1 MAVTSIHSI
10 KSTLFKA
17 IEYIMKPEKTD
28 GGKLVSYV
36 GCYGDQ
42 FQCEKDFFDIRDLGT
57 GRGKVLAQHLHQ
69 SFKPG
74 EVTPDQAHLLGMQLA
89 EELLGG
95 EYQYIIATHIDKKHI
110 HNHIIFNNIGHSH
123 LRSFEYKDNRGR
135 KVFEKIR
142 KLNDKICEENGLS
155 VVENPELGSGKS
167 HFEWMMNKEG
177 QSWKSKLRYKIDNV
191 IMESQNFE
199 DFLSKCKDFGVI
211 VDCNPQ
217 HKFALKF
224 MLEEQRENNPKA
236 KFTRAKTLGW
246 WYDEPQIRRRIEQYQ
261 QIKPGYSF
269 SNNKS
274 RFIDTSADKFQKEK
288 YLKRWADIQNMKEA
302 SRLINYLTEKGIS
315 SQEELEE
322 SSITKYEKRVQ
333 LVAELNHLQK
343 QIDELS
349 RTIKAIEIY
358 QEYKPY
364 HDDYRKAKNKRK
376 YEKENAEALKKYDSI
391 KQQLLTK
398 FPNKKLPN
406 IEQLYDDREDLI
418 FQRNEKN
425 AQYKKTVSELK
436 EIDQVRSE
444 IQNYLSGNER
454 MPKKRK
460 EIE

>member
-17 IEYIMKPEKTD
+17 IEYIVNPEKTN
-28 GGKLVSYV
+28 GGNLVSYV
-36 GCYGDQ
+36 GCYGNQ
-42 FQCEKDFFDIRDLGT
+42 FQCEKDFIDVREMGT
-57 GRGKVLAQHLHQ
+57 GRGNILAQHLHQ

-95 EYQYIIATHIDKKHI
+95 EYQYIIATHVDKNHI
-110 HNHIIFNNIGHSH
+110 HNHIIFNNIGYNH
-123 LRSFEYKDNRGR
+123 LQSFEYRDNRG
-135 KVFEKIR
+135 KGKYEKIR
-142 KLNDKICEENGLS
+142 KINDKICEENHLS
-155 VVENPELGSGKS
+155 VVKNPELGSGKS

-177 QSWKSKLRYKIDNV
+177 QSWKSKLRFAIDNV

-199 DFLSKCKDFGVI
+199 DFLTKCKDFGVL
-211 VDCNPQ
+211 VEYNPQ

-224 MLEEQRENNPKA
+224 MLAEQRENNPKA

>member
-17 IEYIMKPEKTD
+17 IEYIINPEKTN

-42 FQCEKDFFDIRDLGT
+42 FQCEKDFLDVRELGT
-57 GRGKVLAQHLHQ
+57 GRGNVLAQHLHQ

-74 EVTPDQAHLLGMQLA
+74 EVTPEQAHLLGIQLA
-89 EELLGG
+89 DELLGG
-95 EYQYIIATHIDKKHI
+95 EYQYIVSTHIDKNHI
-110 HNHIIFNNIGHSH
+110 HNHIIFNNVGYNH
-123 LRSFEYKDNRGR
+123 LQSFEYRDNRG
-135 KVFEKIR
+135 KGKYEKIR
-142 KLNDKICEENGLS
+142 KINDKICRDNNLS
-155 VVENPELGSGKS
+155 VIENPELGSGKS

-177 QSWKSKLRYKIDNV
+177 QSWKSKLRFEIDNI
-191 IMESQNFE
+191 IMESVSFE
-199 DFLSKCKDFGVI
+199 DFLSKCRERNIECVYRPEN
-211 VDCNPQ
+211 VVT
-217 HKFALKF
+217 LKF
-224 MLEEQRENNPKA
+224 RMQGQEKYC
-236 KFTRAKTLGW
+236 RAKTLGW
-246 WYDEPQIRRRIEQYQ
+246 WYDEAQIRRRIEQYQ

-269 SNNKS
+269 TNNKS
-274 RFIDTSADKFQKEK
+274 HFIDTSADKFQKEK

-302 SRLINYLTEKGIS
+302 SRLLNFLSEHGFS
-315 SQEELEE
+315 SKEELED
-322 SSITKYEKRVQ
+322 SSIEKYGERVQ

-364 HDDYRKAKNKRK
+364 HDDYKKSKNKRK
-376 YEKENAEALKKYDSI
+376 YEKENAAALKKYDSV
-391 KQQLLTK
+391 KEQLLLK
-398 FPNKKLPN
+398 FPDKRLPN

-436 EIDQVRSE
+436 EINQVRSE
-444 IQNYLSGNER
+444 IQNYLNGNER
-454 MPKKRK
+454 TPKVKK
-460 EIE
+460 ELE

>member
-123 LRSFEYKDNRGR
+123 LRSFEYKDNRGG

-167 HFEWMMNKEG
+167 YSEWMANKEG
-177 QSWKSKLRYKIDNV
+177 QSWNSKLRYKIDNA
-191 IMESQNFE
+191 IMESSSFE
-199 DFLSKCKDFGVI
+199 DFLRKCKDFGVI
-211 VDCNPQ
+211 VDYNPQ
-217 HKFALKF
+217 HKINLKF
-224 MLEEQRENNPKA
+224 QLVEQREKNPRA
-236 KFTRAKTLGW
+236 KMTRARTLGW

-261 QIKPGYSF
+261 KIKTSTYTHK
-269 SNNKS
+269 KS
-274 RFIDTSADKFQKEK
+274 HFIDTSSDKFQKEK

-302 SRLINYLTEKGIS
+302 SRLIN
-315 SQEELEE
+315 ELEE
-322 SSITKYEKRVQ
+322 SSITKYGERVQ
-333 LVAELNHLQK
+333 LVAELNDLQN

-349 RTIKAIEIY
+349 KTIKAIDIY

-376 YEKENAEALKKYDSI
+376 YEKENAAALKKYDSI

-398 FPNKKLPN
+398 FPDKKLPN
-406 IEQLYDDREDLI
+406 IEQLYDDREELI
-418 FQRNEKN
+418 ALRNEKN
-425 AQYKKTVSELK
+425 TQYKKAVSELK
-436 EIDQVRSE
+436 ELEDIRLE

-454 MPKKRK
+454 WLKKKK

>member
-17 IEYIMKPEKTD
+17 IEYIVKPEKTN

-89 EELLGG
+89 DELLGG
-95 EYQYIIATHIDKKHI
+95 EYQYIIATHIDKNHI

-123 LRSFEYKDNRGR
+123 LRSFEYKDNRGG

-142 KLNDKICEENGLS
+142 KLNDKICKENNLS
-155 VVENPELGSGKS
+155 IVENPELGSGKS
-167 HFEWMMNKEG
+167 RFEWMMNKEG
-177 QSWKSKLRYKIDNV
+177 QSWKSKLKFEIDNI
-191 IMESQNFE
+191 IMESDSFE
-199 DFLSKCKDFGVI
+199 DFLANCKKRNIECVYRPENQI
-211 VDCNPQ
+211 T
-217 HKFALKF
+217 LKF
-224 MLEEQRENNPKA
+224 RMQGQPN
-236 KFTRAKTLGW
+236 FCRAKTLGW

-261 QIKPGYSF
+261 QIKEGHSF
-269 SNNKS
+269 AHKKS
-274 RFIDTSADKFQKEK
+274 KFIDTSTDKFKNEK

-302 SRLINYLTEKGIS
+302 SRLLNYLTEHSVS
-315 SQEELEE
+315 SQEDLEDTAIMRYGE
-322 SSITKYEKRVQ
+322 RVQ
-333 LVAELNHLQK
+333 LVSELNKLQK

-364 HDDYRKAKNKRK
+364 HDDYRNSKHKRK

-391 KQQLLTK
+391 KQKLLIK
-398 FPNKKLPN
+398 FPDKKLPN

-418 FQRNEKN
+418 LQRNEKN
-425 AQYKKTVSELK
+425 TQYKKVVSELK
-436 EIDQVRSE
+436 ELDQARSE
-444 IQNYLSGNER
+444 IQNYITGID
-454 MPKKRK
+454 KAKGK
-460 EIE
+460 EMEIK